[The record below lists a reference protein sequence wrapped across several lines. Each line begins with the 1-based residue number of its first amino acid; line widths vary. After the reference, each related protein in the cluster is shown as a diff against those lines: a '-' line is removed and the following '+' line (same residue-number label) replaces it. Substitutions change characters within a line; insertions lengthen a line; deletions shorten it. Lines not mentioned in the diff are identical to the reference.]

1 MTLQSYV
8 RLPLVASLAALA
20 TLATGATTAPP
31 IRITP
36 VTHVGTSTKVALHTQ
51 SDGTLYDQLT
61 SGNVYGAFVNEVL
74 APAPTVGN
82 TAVGADDFVVTDPSG
97 WSVSSFVFSAF
108 GPGESV
114 PPTISLNVYADDGA
128 GAPTAAATCSA
139 TATPVA
145 YAGSPTYQ
153 ITAALATPCVL
164 PAGAYWVAWSF
175 DDVDL
180 GSGVWGWWGQGTT
193 LHNSPALWWNMGGNF
208 SPACTDSWGT
218 FAQCGIYDSSLQD
231 FGFAVVGHVNGDS
244 NGLSVSLGL
253 APFGG
258 DPDECGSSS
267 NLEVNVGDQVNVCY
281 TLTNGGTQ
289 SLAFQSLVDSV
300 DGAIVI
306 YDPTTI
312 AAGQSHRY
320 VRTIVAT
327 GDSDRSATWTGYA
340 QIAAYAYDDTV
351 TPNFI
356 DISGTGTDT
365 GIINGA
371 GGSSDPN
378 NIGEVTAD
386 FALSFYGQTSTAL
399 CLSADGLILFNDPT
413 CAPPS
418 PGTKPPPGYAFNQA
432 IPVTNVSSFGIE
444 VPTILAPYWMNFDN
458 GPGRLYTQTLGT
470 APDRTFVVQWNGV
483 YSYVTA
489 TAGATFEVV
498 FFENSPTL
506 RYEYQSTGFGGNG
519 GDDGAWATVGLQGD
533 PNGLYTS
540 YSYAQPSLHANSA
553 IQWNY
558 TASVSSSADSGS
570 VHVSAGDP
578 TLAVA
583 QTQVSAVVA
592 PGASATRTLSIA
604 NAGNRDLH
612 WNLGEA
618 PGGSSAH
625 FPKSPR
631 YVAPSPASAM
641 LPAAYTSLA
650 GARSAQRP
658 HPTTTPHAIAG
669 SAFAV
674 PTYGVSSLLPGL
686 VTFDALSPASTYTP
700 INGSDDWIYAAGFI
714 GNDFSK
720 LWAIIEDSWMY
731 APGTYGT
738 IDVATGVF
746 TSHGVIAGG
755 ATSTWAGLV
764 QDPLSGIV
772 YSVNFVDAPGT
783 ANATLYSIDLDAGQA
798 SRIGPIDGPG
808 VNPIRFIPS
817 IAISPAGLMYGLD
830 LFGQTLLAIDKS
842 SGAASVI
849 ESFGLNV
856 QFIQSFAFD
865 NQSGDLYWAAVYVD
879 GGGNTVGEM
888 RVIDPLTAE
897 SQPIAAFPP
906 AGEYPIDEMSALAIA
921 RPALGCAAPGDVPW
935 LSLSPGSGTIAAGGA
950 AQDVTVSL
958 DASGLSD
965 GLHQATI
972 CVFSDDPHHR
982 TIPVQVS
989 FAVTSETP
997 LYDQTVADTALR
1009 AFNNTVVAPAETEGL
1024 SAEGADDFV
1033 VSGNGWSVTGFQF
1046 TAYGNDENPLPPTVN
1061 LRILADNGNGRPA
1074 TDAICSAT
1082 GVSAIALDAANQI
1095 GVFLPAACDLPAGTY
1110 WVAWSFA
1117 NVNIASPILGFW
1129 GETTELHNQPAVWR
1143 NPGGMLGSGCS
1154 DWSTFDQ
1161 CPSQF
1166 DATAKDFSFGVLG
1179 TPDTT
1184 DCSDVVFADGF
1195 DGAGGACAKR
1205 TRQD

>member
-1 MTLQSYV
+1 MTLLSYV

-31 IRITP
+31 IHTTP
-36 VTHVGTSTKVALHTQ
+36 VTHVGTSTKVALHTL
-51 SDGTLYDQLT
+51 SDGTLYDQLA
-61 SGNVYGAFVNEVL
+61 SGNVYGAFVNDVL
-74 APAPTVGN
+74 APPPTIAN
-82 TAVGADDFVVTDPSG
+82 SSVGADDFVVGDAAG
-97 WSVSSFVFSAF
+97 WTITSFVFSAF
-108 GPGESV
+108 GPGMTV
-114 PPTISLNVYADDGA
+114 PPAITLNVYADDGA
-128 GAPTAAATCSA
+128 GRPAATAACSAAAT
-139 TATPVA
+139 PVSYVGA
-145 YAGSPTYQ
+145 PTYQ
-153 ITAALATPCVL
+153 ITAALATPCAL
-164 PAGAYWVAWSF
+164 PAGTYWVAWSF

-180 GSGVWGWWGQGTT
+180 TSGVWGWWGQGST
-193 LHNSPALWWNMGGNF
+193 LHNQPALWWNPGGNLSESCSANW
-208 SPACTDSWGT
+208 SP
-218 FAQCGIYDSSLQD
+218 FADCGIYDASLQD

-244 NGLSVSLGL
+244 SGLSVSVGL

-258 DPDECGSSS
+258 DPNECGSASS
-267 NLEVNVGDQVNVCY
+267 VEVNVGDQVNVCY
-281 TLTNGGTQ
+281 TLSNGGTQ
-289 SLAFQSLVDSV
+289 SLAYQSLVDSV
-300 DGAIVI
+300 DGAIVT

-312 AAGQSHRY
+312 APGQSHSY

-327 GDSDRSATWTGYA
+327 GDSDRTASWTGYA
-340 QIAAYAYDDTV
+340 QIAGYAYDDSAA
-351 TPNFI
+351 PDFI
-356 DISGTGTDT
+356 DISGSGTDT

-386 FALSFYGQTSTAL
+386 FPLSFYGQTSTAL
-399 CLSADGLILFNDPT
+399 CLSADGLILFADPT

-418 PGTKPPPGYAFNQA
+418 PGTEPPPGYAFNQS
-432 IPVTNVSSFGIE
+432 IPVSNVSLFGIE

-470 APDRTFVVQWNGV
+470 APNRTFVVQWNDV

-489 TAGATFEVV
+489 TVGATFEVV
-498 FFENSPTL
+498 FSESSPTI

-540 YSYAQPSLHANSA
+540 YSYSQPSLHANSA
-553 IQWNY
+553 IHWNY

-570 VHVSAGDP
+570 VHISAGDP

-583 QTQVSAVVA
+583 QTQLSAVVA
-592 PGASATRTLSIA
+592 PGATATRTLSIA
-604 NAGNRDLH
+604 NSGNRDLH

-625 FPKSPR
+625 FPKTPR
-631 YVAPSPASAM
+631 YVAPAASATPS
-641 LPAAYTSLA
+641 LAPRSLA

-658 HPTTTPHAIAG
+658 AAGGAPHAIAG
-669 SAFAV
+669 GGFAV
-674 PTYGVSSLLPGL
+674 PAYGVSSLLPGL
-686 VTFDALSPASTYTP
+686 VNFDALDPAGSYTP
-700 INGSDDWIYAAGFI
+700 INDSTDWIYAAGFI

-720 LWAIIEDSWMY
+720 LWVIIDDSWDFQ
-731 APGTYGT
+731 PGTYGT
-738 IDVATGVF
+738 IDVATGEF

-755 ATSTWAGLV
+755 ATSSWAGLV
-764 QDPLSGIV
+764 QDPLTGTV
-772 YSVNFVDAPGT
+772 YSANFLDAPGS

-798 SRIGPIDGPG
+798 SRIGAIDGPG
-808 VNPIRFIPS
+808 VNPVRYIPS

-830 LFGQTLLAIDKS
+830 LYGQSLLAIDKS

-849 ESFGLNV
+849 ESLGLNV

-865 NQSGDLYWAAVYVD
+865 NQSGDLYWAALYVD

-888 RVIDPLTAE
+888 RVIDPLTAA
-897 SQPIAAFPP
+897 SQAIGAFPP
-906 AGEYPIDEMSALAIA
+906 AGEFPIDEMSALAIA
-921 RPALGCAAPGDVPW
+921 KPALGCAAPGDVPW
-935 LSLSPGSGTIAAGGA
+935 LTLSPTSGTIAAGGD
-950 AQDVTVSL
+950 AQSVTVSL
-958 DASGLSD
+958 DATGLSD

-972 CVFSDDPHHR
+972 CVFSDDPRHR
-982 TIPVQVS
+982 AIPVQVA

-997 LYDQTVADTALR
+997 LYDQTVADTSLH
-1009 AFNNTVVAPAETEGL
+1009 AFNNTIVAPPETEGL

-1033 VSGNGWSVTGFQF
+1033 ISGNGWSVTGFQF
-1046 TAYGNDENPLPPTVN
+1046 TAYGNGDNPLPPTVN
-1061 LRILADNGNGRPA
+1061 VRILADNGSGRPA
-1074 TDAICSAT
+1074 DEAICSAS

-1095 GVFLPAACDLPAGTY
+1095 GVFLPAVCDLPAGTY

-1129 GETTELHNQPAVWR
+1129 GATTELHNQPALWH

-1166 DATAKDFSFGVLG
+1166 DASAKDFSFSVLG
-1179 TPDTT
+1179 TVDTL

-1195 DGAGGACAKR
+1195 DAASGGCAKR
-1205 TRQD
+1205 AKAD